1 MPSTILI
8 VEDDKE
14 GRELMGELLA
24 LYGFQPV
31 LASDGL
37 AALELLKT
45 TRPCVI
51 LLDLVMP
58 RMDGWQFR
66 QAQMSNPALK
76 DIPVVVV
83 SADGNVARNILEVRA
98 SAYLQKP
105 VDPAELVR
113 AIQVHCSGRQ

>member
-1 MPSTILI
+1 MASTILI
-8 VEDDKE
+8 VEDDKD
-14 GRELMGELLA
+14 GRELLGELIA
-24 LYGFQPV
+24 LHGFQPV

-51 LLDLVMP
+51 LLDLMMP
-58 RMDGWQFR
+58 RMNGWQFR
-66 QAQMSNPALK
+66 EAQMSNPALK

-83 SADGNVARNILEVRA
+83 SADGNVARKAHEVHA
-98 SAYLQKP
+98 SAYLRKP

-113 AIQVHCSGRQ
+113 AIQAHCSRGQ